1 MTQRTDAYTIL
12 RRFWPRLLVQSL
24 SCIGVLSLLS
34 SNLVFA
40 QTKIPDAV
48 VVPTKIESKPP
59 AAAPVVS
66 VPDIPQI
73 APAPAKI
80 ERLKSNS
87 NSPAPRAIRQKLA
100 PTLVPVR
107 RERPAPRLSVPTRAV
122 AQPPRNLPKTVQ
134 AQPTRNLKK
143 AATNSTTNYNGA
155 YIDPTEYRIGATRG
169 YEAPSSVV
177 LSERSTGC
185 KAVLRQGQG
194 LSGSLCGTTQPR
206 RRVAIRGTQPI
217 NTVRS
222 RSQTPSSW
230 VQGITKSG
238 ISPVRVTPISTSS
251 NRFRANKRTFFQ
263 GEIASGSAVATR
275 SGIYYNRTPRP
286 AVGSANSLMFPL
298 TVPAPITSL
307 FGWRIHPITGNRRFH
322 SGTDFGAS
330 LGTPVLAAD
339 AGNVAIADFLGGYG
353 LTIVLEHEKS
363 TQQTLY
369 GHLSEIFVQSGEWVE
384 QGAVI
389 GRVGSTGNSTGPH
402 LHFETRALTPEG
414 WVAADPG
421 IQLEDALAK
430 LVESLRV
437 AQLNQE
443 PDT

>member
-1 MTQRTDAYTIL
+1 MIQRTDAYTIL
-12 RRFWPRLLVQSL
+12 RRFWLPSLLAQSL
-24 SCIGVLSLLS
+24 SWIGVSLLS
-34 SNLVFA
+34 SNLVLA
-40 QTKIPDAV
+40 QTQISDAV
-48 VVPTKIESKPP
+48 VVPTKTESKPP

-66 VPDIPQI
+66 APVPQI
-73 APAPAKI
+73 APAPAKGT
-80 ERLKSNS
+80 
-87 NSPAPRAIRQKLA
+87 IRQKLA

-122 AQPPRNLPKTVQ
+122 AQPRRNSPSTVQ
-134 AQPTRNLKK
+134 AKPTRKSEK
-143 AATNSTTNYNGA
+143 AATNSTANYNGA

-185 KAVLRQGQG
+185 RAVLRQGQG
-194 LSGSLCGTTQPR
+194 PSGICGTAQQR
-206 RRVAIRGTQPI
+206 RTRVAVRGTQPT
-217 NTVRS
+217 NSVRS
-222 RSQTPSSW
+222 RSQAPSSW
-230 VQGITKSG
+230 VRGVARSG
-238 ISPVRVTPISTSS
+238 ISAVRVAPIRTST
-251 NRFRANKRTFFQ
+251 NGFRANKKTSSQ
-263 GEIASGSAVATR
+263 GQIALGSAVSAR
-275 SGIYYNRTPRP
+275 SMFYYKRTPSP

-330 LGTPVLAAD
+330 LGTPVLAAN
-339 AGNVAIADFLGGYG
+339 AGKVAIADFLGGYG
-353 LTIVLEHEKS
+353 LTVVLEHKKF

-402 LHFETRALTPEG
+402 LHFETRQLTPEG
-414 WVAADPG
+414 WVATDPSV
-421 IQLEDALAK
+421 QLEDALAQ
-430 LVESLRV
+430 LAEFLR
-437 AQLNQE
+437 ADQSSQR
-443 PDT
+443 PGT